1 MALCS
6 SPCSLYGKTRTSC
19 DDKQTGGGFSA
30 CMRSGRSNFK
40 KEVIKGELEQMAE
53 KLKEQGIRD
62 GLSSRDFVK
71 EILIFQELDST
82 NRYLKE
88 LARQEKPEGTVILA
102 ERQSAGRGRL
112 GRSFFSPEDTGI
124 YMSILL
130 RPKLTL
136 EQSVR
141 ITSMAAVAAA
151 RAIEQVCGIPAQIKW
166 VNDIFLNRKKVCGI
180 LTEAGIDYEN
190 GILEYAVLGIGV
202 NVGTMEFPEELRSI
216 ATSVSNE
223 CGREISRNRLI
234 AEILNEL
241 DAWYPTLQDGGFL
254 KESRVRSI
262 LLGEEILV
270 LDASAEGGAYPAK
283 AVDLDEFGHL
293 IIEKEGQRMLLN
305 SGEVSIR
312 F

>member
-1 MALCS
+1 M
-6 SPCSLYGKTRTSC
+6 
-19 DDKQTGGGFSA
+19 
-30 CMRSGRSNFK
+30 
-40 KEVIKGELEQMAE
+40 GELKQMAE
-53 KLKEQGIRD
+53 KLKEQSIRD
-62 GLSSRDFVK
+62 GLNSIREFVK

-141 ITSMAAVAAA
+141 ITSMAAVAVA
-151 RAIEQVCGIPAQIKW
+151 RAIEQVCGIRSQIKW

-180 LTEAGIDYEN
+180 LTEAGIDYEK
-190 GILEYAVLGIGV
+190 GTLEYAVLGIGV

-223 CGREISRNRLI
+223 CGREISRNCLI
-234 AEILNEL
+234 SEILNEL
-241 DAWYPTLQDGGFL
+241 GVWYPTLQNGGFL
-254 KESRVRSI
+254 KESRERSI

-270 LDASAEGGAYPAK
+270 LDTLAEGGAYAAK